1 MTHYLHREIQAKEE
15 LGHTRVSPALAA
27 LLSGLFLGLIVG
39 VPLLQHTR
47 AADPEGPFLQLA
59 QGLSGVASADG
70 GWAANRALATALH
83 RFEDRLEEES
93 WILDRLL
100 PRMQPVLAGK
110 LGMANEQV
118 YPGRDGWLFYR
129 PAVDYLTGP
138 GFLTRD
144 AQDTRRGMGAEWEEP
159 VEPDPLPALLGLH
172 RQLAARGIQMLV
184 VPVPVKA
191 AIHPERLSPRTAR
204 PPLQNPSF
212 GDFVAALEAEG
223 IPVLDLGPILAEA
236 VRQGQ
241 AQYLETDTHWTP
253 EAMERAAAAV
263 AERVRPVL
271 PSGPGLAW
279 RLEERTV
286 TGAGDLV
293 RMLKLPEER
302 RQEVRVRQ
310 VLAPDGSPWRSDPGA
325 DVLLLGDSFTNVFSQ
340 PDLGWGT
347 GAGFA
352 EHLSHRL
359 GRPVDRIAV
368 NAGGAHAS
376 RQALARSL
384 AAGEDRLA
392 GKRLVIYEFA
402 ARELAAGDWRRLD
415 PGDAGERE
423 D

>member
-1 MTHYLHREIQAKEE
+1 MTPYLHREIQAKEE

-27 LLSGLFLGLIVG
+27 LLSGLFLGLIAG
-39 VPLLQHTR
+39 VPLLQHART
-47 AADPEGPFLQLA
+47 ADPEGPFRQLA
-59 QGLSGVASADG
+59 RDLSGAAGADG
-70 GWAANRALATALH
+70 GWAANRALATSLH
-83 RFEDRLEEES
+83 GFEDRLEEES

-100 PRMQPVLAGK
+100 PPLQPVLVGR

-138 GFLTRD
+138 GFLTRE
-144 AQDTRRGMGAEWEEP
+144 AQEARRGMGAEWEEP
-159 VEPDPLPALLGLH
+159 IEPDPLPALLGLH
-172 RQLAARGIQMLV
+172 RQLAARGIRLLV

-191 AIHPERLSPRTAR
+191 SIHPERLSPRPAR

-212 GDFVAALEAEG
+212 GDFVAQLEAEG
-223 IPVLDLGPILAEA
+223 IPVLDLGPVLAEA
-236 VRQGQ
+236 AREGGP
-241 AQYLETDTHWTP
+241 QYLETDTHWTP

-263 AERVRPVL
+263 AGRVRPLL
-271 PSGPGLAW
+271 PPGPGPAW
-279 RLEERTV
+279 RLEERSV
-286 TGAGDLV
+286 TGTGDLV
-293 RMLKLPEER
+293 RMLKLPEAR

-310 VLAPDGSPWRSDPGA
+310 VLAPGGSPWRPDPGA

-340 PDLGWGT
+340 PDLGWGS

-352 EHLSHRL
+352 EHLSRRL

-376 RQALARSL
+376 RQALARQL

-392 GKRLVIYEFA
+392 GKRLVIYELA
-402 ARELAAGDWRRLD
+402 ARELAAGDWRRLGAEEE
-415 PGDAGERE
+415 GD
-423 D
+423 